1 MDWSNPTETSNSRKG
16 KQSTRKT
23 TTTSNTQAQ
32 DSIEKSEDTTK
43 SDHHIHL
50 PHFPHPHI
58 PHIPLPHLHHHNEE
72 PPRTPAAPNPTK
84 PPSAHAN
91 FLLDPSRSKTSS
103 STASTTMKR
112 PGGALRRQTSVK
124 TRYMTMLLDL
134 DTIPRLHNI
143 LASFFTWILL
153 AGYIVFPG
161 TFTSIQDSST
171 NPLIANNTTAEK
183 VLKHVKNAPLLWIAG
198 FCCGIGV
205 CGMAWLWWR
214 WRNNFVWLIN
224 RIFL

>member
-1 MDWSNPTETSNSRKG
+1 MDWSKPTETSNSRKG
-16 KQSTRKT
+16 KQSTRT
-23 TTTSNTQAQ
+23 TSTSSNTQPQ
-32 DSIEKSEDTTK
+32 NSNEKPETTAK
-43 SDHHIHL
+43 SNHNIHL
-50 PHFPHPHI
+50 PHY
-58 PHIPLPHLHHHNEE
+58 PHLHLPHVPVYHIHRHNEE
-72 PPRTPAAPNPTK
+72 SPSTPAPNPIK
-84 PPSAHAN
+84 PLSAHTN
-91 FLLDPSRSKTSS
+91 FLLNPSHPKTSTS
-103 STASTTMKR
+103 STSTTMQR
-112 PGGALRRQTSVK
+112 PAGALRRQTSVK

-161 TFTSIQDSST
+161 TFTSIQDSTT
-171 NPLIANNTTAEK
+171 NPLIENNTTAEK